1 MINIVNAYNPS
12 DTALSFYTFLYP
24 GYPTQAQ
31 GTAPILTPSPNLT
44 NHTWSVNTSMYGP
57 EHRFENYL
65 AALGPGLGVTLSMA
79 EKTKPQHASA
89 N

>member
-1 MINIVNAYNPS
+1 
-12 DTALSFYTFLYP
+12 
-24 GYPTQAQ
+24 
-31 GTAPILTPSPNLT
+31 
-44 NHTWSVNTSMYGP
+44 MYGP